1 VREGGRSSV
10 RLLLAALT
18 AGLALALAAEGAT
31 AHAGHGP
38 ETVRPRVGPPLL
50 THGPDTRQE
59 MSGPRVA
66 GRASGGIGFGR
77 GSAQRAPVCA
87 DSHALQAIYARPSGT
102 RSRFKRTARE
112 IRAAIRRM
120 DAVLN
125 SESLASG
132 GPTADYRVHCDGDGA
147 VSVGRFVSPDSGFAE
162 IVSAARAAGYGS
174 LGTDYLIFF
183 DGAEGNVCGTAS
195 LVDDE
200 RAVMSNAANWGGGF
214 GVVYAG
220 CWTNETPMHET
231 AHIMGAVQYGAP
243 HSTGTGGHCAQE
255 SDVMCYSPDGG
266 DRNQFATNDCPGAQR
281 FDCGFD
287 DYFDAAPEPGEYLAN
302 HWNLGSPLNRFIAFN
317 AAPPQETPLGAISS
331 LLGSGRSRASSA
343 EIAAAPGQWR
353 LFDLQVNGLS
363 RALTVTLRGAPLG
376 VELYLRSR
384 KAPSEGSYACR
395 DVVRR
400 GAAVCRVDR
409 PRGGHWIAGVLNR
422 GAGAGTPFGISAKL
436 QRG

>member
-1 VREGGRSSV
+1 
-10 RLLLAALT
+10 
-18 AGLALALAAEGAT
+18 
-31 AHAGHGP
+31 
-38 ETVRPRVGPPLL
+38 
-50 THGPDTRQE
+50 
-59 MSGPRVA
+59 
-66 GRASGGIGFGR
+66 
-77 GSAQRAPVCA
+77 
-87 DSHALQAIYARPSGT
+87 
-102 RSRFKRTARE
+102 
-112 IRAAIRRM
+112 
-120 DAVLN
+120 
-125 SESLASG
+125 
-132 GPTADYRVHCDGDGA
+132 
-147 VSVGRFVSPDSGFAE
+147 
-162 IVSAARAAGYGS
+162 
-174 LGTDYLIFF
+174 
-183 DGAEGNVCGTAS
+183 
-195 LVDDE
+195 
-200 RAVMSNAANWGGGF
+200 
-214 GVVYAG
+214 
-220 CWTNETPMHET
+220 
-231 AHIMGAVQYGAP
+231 
-243 HSTGTGGHCAQE
+243 
-255 SDVMCYSPDGG
+255 MCYSPDGG

-287 DYFDAAPEPGEYLAN
+287 DYFDAAPEPDEYLAN

-376 VELYLRSR
+376 IELYLRSR

-395 DVVRR
+395 DAVRR